1 MLVRQKTSED
11 WNFQKIPQHISSDN
25 KTVMRSVFNAN
36 LEYFFP
42 THKSQID
49 LFFSTKILLSATI
62 KKPLRSSQTHFREN
76 KSTAEVLKIRRS
88 RIIWFQY
95 NFNIYSTEIHKSS
108 RFIKSSIFSSMCS
121 LEDKRNVITFSCCI

>member
-1 MLVRQKTSED
+1 MLVRQKTLED

-36 LEYFFP
+36 LEYFFH
-42 THKSQID
+42 THKFQID

-76 KSTAEVLKIRRS
+76 KSTAEVLKIRRN
-88 RIIWFQY
+88 RII
-95 NFNIYSTEIHKSS
+95 
-108 RFIKSSIFSSMCS
+108 
-121 LEDKRNVITFSCCI
+121 